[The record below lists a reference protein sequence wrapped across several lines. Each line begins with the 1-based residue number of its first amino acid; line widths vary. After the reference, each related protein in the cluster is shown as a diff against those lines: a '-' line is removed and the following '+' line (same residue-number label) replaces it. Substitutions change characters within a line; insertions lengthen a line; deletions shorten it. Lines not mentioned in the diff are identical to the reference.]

1 MYQLYKWKE
10 LAGLR
15 YSVQHTA
22 TEVKQTAQTRATHL
36 FPDINENSTSLQI
49 AEWVANQEPGKLK
62 DLLKKAYDKISN
74 SQQELT
80 FPNRAVDS
88 LMTASQKLMTTANT
102 YSYTADKNNLSET
115 VSRITVL
122 YRMIMKDSYVRTIP
136 LAIEKNTTA
145 AIIKLTPVIDTETLK
160 LLNIEKSDT
169 IQRIVTIYKKA
180 PIRFRNTYGLSFIM
194 AAVVFFSIASGI
206 VRT

>member
-1 MYQLYKWKE
+1 M
-10 LAGLR
+10 
-15 YSVQHTA
+15 
-22 TEVKQTAQTRATHL
+22 
-36 FPDINENSTSLQI
+36 
-49 AEWVANQEPGKLK
+49 
-62 DLLKKAYDKISN
+62 
-74 SQQELT
+74 T

-160 LLNIEKSDT
+160 LLNIEKATLS
-169 IQRIVTIYKKA
+169 KGSLLS
-180 PIRFRNTYGLSFIM
+180 IRKLLFVSAILM
-194 AAVVFFSIASGI
+194 A
-206 VRT
+206 

>member
-1 MYQLYKWKE
+1 LSFLKKYTDKLYQSTGEIQKSETNIDKAAGEKFVSDYNMFIDAYNSWTKAALFEEDCKSLWKE

-145 AIIKLTPVIDTETLK
+145 AIIKLTLH
-160 LLNIEKSDT
+160 
-169 IQRIVTIYKKA
+169 
-180 PIRFRNTYGLSFIM
+180 
-194 AAVVFFSIASGI
+194 
-206 VRT
+206 